1 VPAPNEMAGPMTRSI
16 AVVALVLATSA
27 VGTALSGCSGQH
39 PFIRDGD
46 ANSVEITYPGGDA
59 ASALPL
65 ARQHCARYERVP
77 RFVNAGPDVGASAD
91 TALFDCVPP

>member
-1 VPAPNEMAGPMTRSI
+1 MTRAI
-16 AVVALVLATSA
+16 ANVALMLVTSTA
-27 VGTALSGCSGQH
+27 GTALSGCTGPQ
-39 PFIRDGD
+39 PLVLKGD
-46 ANSVEITYPGGDA
+46 ANSVEITYPGDA

-77 RFVNAGPDVGASAD
+77 RLVNAGPDLGASAD